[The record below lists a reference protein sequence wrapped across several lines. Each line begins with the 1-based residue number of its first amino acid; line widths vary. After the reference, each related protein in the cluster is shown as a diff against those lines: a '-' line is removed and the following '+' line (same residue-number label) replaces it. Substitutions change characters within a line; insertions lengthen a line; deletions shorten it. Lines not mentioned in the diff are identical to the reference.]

1 MQTPSNT
8 AVAASIT
15 PPRHHA
21 SHNGALPFLLGCML
35 LGTVGVFVQEAH
47 AAPLTATWFRC
58 AFGLLGL
65 TAWMAW
71 QRQLPQLRLSRSAAP
86 WVWASGVLM
95 VASWALFFQAMSY
108 TSAGMAIVL
117 FHVQPLWVLLFGALW
132 LGERVGRQRLA
143 AVLVA
148 LFGLALA
155 TGVLQHIAALGAE
168 EASQSGYWLGVALCM
183 VGAVCM
189 AGVTLCAKKAQTSA
203 SALAWWQCLLGALA
217 LWIWPMQYGWPAWGS
232 AWLWLAGLGLVHT
245 ALAYTLIYAG
255 TLRLPTSRIAI
266 FQFVYPAV
274 AIVIDWLYFGQTL
287 STTQLIGIAVL
298 TIAISVA
305 ERPSRSRMARQ

>member
-1 MQTPSNT
+1 MHTPSS
-8 AVAASIT
+8 AVMAAST
-15 PPRHHA
+15 PSPRHHA
-21 SHNGALPFLLGCML
+21 FNNGALPFLLGCML
-35 LGTVGVFVQEAH
+35 LGTVGVFVQEAQ
-47 AAPLTATWFRC
+47 AAPITATWFRC
-58 AFGLLGL
+58 AFGLVGL

-71 QRQLPQLRLSRSAAP
+71 QRQWPQLRLSRSTAP
-86 WVWASGVLM
+86 WVLASGVLM
-95 VASWALFFQAMSY
+95 IASWALFFQAMTY

-117 FHVQPLWVLLFGALW
+117 FHVQPLWLLLFGALW

-143 AVLVA
+143 AVLAA

-155 TGVLQHIAALGAE
+155 TGVLQHLAVFGTE
-168 EASQSGYWLGVALCM
+168 DASQNGYWLGVSLCM

-203 SALAWWQCLLGALA
+203 SALAWWQCLLGTLT
-217 LWIWPMQYGWPAWGS
+217 LWIWPAQYGWPAWGG

-274 AIVIDWLYFGQTL
+274 AIVIDWLYFRQTL
-287 STTQLIGIAVL
+287 STAQLIGIAVL

-305 ERPSRSRMARQ
+305 ERPSRQRVARQ

>member
-1 MQTPSNT
+1 MHPSPNAAMATSISTPRQH
-8 AVAASIT
+8 AVS
-15 PPRHHA
+15 
-21 SHNGALPFLLGCML
+21 SGALPFLLGCML

-47 AAPLTATWFRC
+47 AAPITATWFRC

-71 QRQLPQLRLSRSAAP
+71 RRQLPLLRLPRRAAP
-86 WVWASGVLM
+86 WVLASGVLM
-95 VASWALFFQAMSY
+95 IASWTLFFQAMTY

-117 FHVQPLWVLLFGALW
+117 FHVQPLWLLLFGALW
-132 LGERVGRQRLA
+132 LGERVRGQRLA

-155 TGVLQHIAALGAE
+155 TGVLQHLPVFGAE
-168 EASQSGYWLGVALCM
+168 DLHQSGYWLGVSLCM
-183 VGAVCM
+183 AGAVCM

-203 SALAWWQCLLGALA
+203 SALAWWQCLLGALT
-217 LWIWPMQYGWPAWGS
+217 LWIWPVQYGWPAWGG

-274 AIVIDWLYFGQTL
+274 AIVIDWLYFRQAL
-287 STTQLIGIAVL
+287 STAQLIGIAVL
-298 TIAISVA
+298 TVAISVA
-305 ERPSRSRMARQ
+305 ERPSRPLPVRQ